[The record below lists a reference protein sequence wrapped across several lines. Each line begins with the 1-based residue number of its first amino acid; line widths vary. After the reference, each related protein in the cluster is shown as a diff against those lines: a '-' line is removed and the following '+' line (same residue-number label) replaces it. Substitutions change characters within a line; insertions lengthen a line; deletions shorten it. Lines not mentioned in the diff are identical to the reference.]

1 MLRYRYRASTVDGQV
16 VEGTLQA
23 PSERSALEDLRRQRL
38 YPVDLT
44 RVGDAGRGDRA
55 ARTRSLGRTP
65 ALAVFTRTVATM
77 TGAGGTLDRAVAF
90 AAEQTRNADVAR
102 AARDVH
108 LRLQSGD
115 SLATAVSQHP
125 GVFSPLYVAMVAAG
139 EESGALP
146 ESLARLA
153 SHLDETVEL
162 QGQVRA
168 ALLYPALMGIVAG
181 AGVTIL
187 LLFVVPRFAGIVE
200 ASGGALPLSTRV
212 LVGASA
218 ILVNG
223 WWLLLL
229 AGVGLI
235 LAARSWLGRPENV
248 RRWHAWRLRQ
258 PLVGELELK
267 VATAAFARALG
278 MLLKSGRAALPSLRA
293 AQASASNLELRA
305 QLEDA
310 AEAVS
315 HGKRVHVALA
325 GTLPAMAAE
334 LLAVGEESGRL
345 DEMCLRVAEAY
356 DSEVRRS
363 VRALVAVIEPIL
375 ILVFG
380 VIVGFVA
387 LAMLQAIYGINV
399 SAL

>member
-44 RVGDAGRGDRA
+44 RVGGAERGERA
-55 ARTRSLGRTP
+55 TRTRSLGRTP

-77 TGAGGTLDRAVAF
+77 TGAGGTLDRAVVF
-90 AAEQTRNADVAR
+90 AADQARHADVAR

-115 SLATAVSQHP
+115 SLAAALSQHP
-125 GVFSPLYVAMVAAG
+125 QVFSPLYIAMVAAG
-139 EESGALP
+139 EESGALH

-153 SHLDETVEL
+153 DHLDETVEL

-187 LLFVVPRFAGIVE
+187 LLFVVPRFAAIVE
-200 ASGGALPLSTRV
+200 ASGGDLPLSTRV

-223 WWLLLL
+223 WWLLLP
-229 AGVGLI
+229 AGIGLI
-235 LAARSWLGRPENV
+235 LAGRSWLARPENL

-258 PLVGELELK
+258 PLVGDLELK
-267 VATAAFARALG
+267 LATAAFARALG

-293 AQASASNLELRA
+293 ARGSVSNLELGARI
-305 QLEDA
+305 EDA

-315 HGKRVHVALA
+315 HGQRVHVALA
-325 GTLPAMAAE
+325 GTLPDMAAE

-356 DSEVRRS
+356 DSEVRRT

-375 ILVFG
+375 ILLFG